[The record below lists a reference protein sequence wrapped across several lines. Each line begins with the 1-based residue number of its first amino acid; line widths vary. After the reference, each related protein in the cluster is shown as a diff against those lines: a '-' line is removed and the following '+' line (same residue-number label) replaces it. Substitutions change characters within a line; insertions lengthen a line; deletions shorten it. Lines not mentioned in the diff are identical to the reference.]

1 MLSSLISMAK
11 WITVVRK
18 EFHRSI
24 YKESGKLYP
33 DFVFLTA
40 ELMQLSDGRYVHI
53 RWKATL
59 CRPERTLQS
68 QSNSVSG
75 QKRLSA
81 PAPAHCSCSQFGL
94 TCTGYGV
101 GSDALCQGGMAR
113 AENV

>member
-1 MLSSLISMAK
+1 MAK

-53 RWKATL
+53 RW
-59 CRPERTLQS
+59 
-68 QSNSVSG
+68 
-75 QKRLSA
+75 
-81 PAPAHCSCSQFGL
+81 
-94 TCTGYGV
+94 
-101 GSDALCQGGMAR
+101 
-113 AENV
+113 